1 MSMVSMDKLYVI
13 ILNWNGERVIGPC
26 LDSLR
31 AARDVEFEVIVVDN
45 ASTDSSVEIV
55 EREYPEVELIRN
67 DENLLFAEGNNV
79 GLRYAMER
87 GGKHFLLLN
96 NDTEVDPGFLGPMI
110 DLIRRRPDVGIVGPM
125 ILYHDDPGRIWY
137 GGGDFHPLIWIPR
150 HRDIRRLETEV
161 CWRGGETGYV
171 SGCALLVRRE
181 VIERIGMLDP
191 SYRIYCEDVDFCL
204 RAQGEGYKCYYEP
217 AARIWH
223 KVSSSS
229 GGGFTPFKLE
239 NRIASTSLLFKRFK
253 PAWWRVLSFPLHA
266 CGSLLLLTVLLL
278 SGRWALLRAALEGM
292 MRAARAGRRGA

>member
-1 MSMVSMDKLYVI
+1 MSSPDKLYVI

-31 AARDVEFEVIVVDN
+31 AVEGVEFGIIVVDN

-55 EREYPEVELIRN
+55 QREYPEVELIRN

-87 GGKHFLLLN
+87 GGELFLLLN

-110 DLIRRRPDVGIVGPM
+110 DVIRRHSDIGIVGPM
-125 ILYHDDPGRIWY
+125 ILYHDDPERIWY
-137 GGGDFHPLIWIPR
+137 GGGDFYPLIWIPR
-150 HRDIRRLETEV
+150 HRDIRKLQTETCAV
-161 CWRGGETGYV
+161 GGDTGYV
-171 SGCALLVRRE
+171 SGCSLLVKRE
-181 VIERIGMLDP
+181 VIEKTGMLDP

-204 RAQGEGYKCYYEP
+204 RAQGAGFRCYYEP

-229 GGGFTPFKLE
+229 GGGFTAFKLE

-253 PAWWRVLSFPLHA
+253 PVWWRVLSFPLHA
-266 CGSLLLLTVLLL
+266 CGSLLLLAFLLL
-278 SGRWALLRAALEGM
+278 GGRWALLRAALRGM
-292 MRAARAGRRGA
+292 MRVARGV